1 MSELGKMLLNIRNL
15 RALLHE
21 LTNAEL
27 EEAYFKFKTVV
38 EECRLEE
45 DAIRTEQ
52 IKKEEKLADIARQI
66 KEQGL
71 DVYELLSTL
80 SSTTPKKKG
89 KRKPRPAKY
98 KYIDTNGV
106 EKTWTGQGR
115 TLLVIQ
121 KSFDKGKL
129 LDFAIFS

>member
-1 MSELGKMLLNIRNL
+1 MSELEKTLLNIRSL
-15 RALLHE
+15 RALLRE

-27 EEAYFKFKTVV
+27 EEAYSKFKTVV
-38 EECRLEE
+38 EERRLEE
-45 DAIRTEQ
+45 EAIRAEQ
-52 IKKEEKLADIARQI
+52 IKKEEKLADIARKI

-71 DVYELLSTL
+71 DVYELLSAL

-115 TLLVIQ
+115 TPLVIQ
-121 KSFDKGKL
+121 KALDEGKKL
-129 LDFAIFS
+129 LDFAL